1 MKTALIIDRFD
12 CTLGGAQQWTRQ
24 FAEWLLRQGCEVH
37 VLSRQF
43 GKEELSM
50 GIQPHLLSVGRSPF
64 SFASAVERYLP
75 RLSPDVTHDM
85 GVSWSSDIFQPHFGS
100 RIANRERNNACRPKW
115 QQGIHRQLTRQL
127 PRYRHTNQFVARQYA
142 SHQRVYIALSQ
153 MVARDIQRFH
163 GVPSHIIHTI
173 HNGVDIDRFSPK
185 NCFPNR
191 SHLRNKLRI
200 ADHEILLLIVAHNFQ
215 LKGLPTLVRAHRK
228 LVQQGLPVRLA
239 VCGGKHLRG
248 SLPRSFGS
256 DAGIWML
263 GPVEDP
269 LPFYA
274 AADIYVHP
282 TYYDACSLV
291 VLEAMACGLP
301 VITTTWNG
309 AGELISNGREG
320 FLMTDPTDTDDLIR
334 HLMALMCPDKR
345 RAMGLAARA
354 LAEQHTTEQNFQQL
368 WEIYTRYL
376 VAPSRAA

>member
-1 MKTALIIDRFD
+1 MKTALVIDRFD
-12 CTLGGAQQWTRQ
+12 RTLGGAQQWTHQ
-24 FAEWLLRQGCEVH
+24 FAKWLLRQGCEVH
-37 VLSRQF
+37 VLARQF

-50 GIQPHLLSVGRSPF
+50 AIQPHLLSVGRSPF

-85 GVSWSSDIFQPHFGS
+85 GVSWSGDIFQPHFGS
-100 RIANRERNNACRPKW
+100 RTANRERNNACRPRWK
-115 QQGIHRQLTRQL
+115 QAIHRQFTRQL
-127 PRYRHTNQFVARQYA
+127 PRYHHMNQFVARQYA

-163 GVPSHIIHTI
+163 GVPSHMIHTI

-185 NCFPNR
+185 NCCPNR
-191 SHLRNKLRI
+191 SRIRNKLGI

-215 LKGLPTLVRAHRK
+215 LKGLPTLLRAHHK
-228 LVQQGLPVRLA
+228 LVRQGLPVRLA
-239 VCGGKHLRG
+239 VCGGRHLRG
-248 SLPRSFGS
+248 PLPRPIGT
-256 DAGIWML
+256 DAGIWMI

-274 AADIYVHP
+274 AADICVHP

-309 AGELISNGREG
+309 AGELISHGREG
-320 FLMTDPTDTDDLIR
+320 FLISDPTDTDDLIR
-334 HLMALMCPDKR
+334 HLLALTCPDKR
-345 RAMGLAARA
+345 RTMGVAARA
-354 LAEQHTTEQNFQQL
+354 LAEQHSMEQNFQEL
-368 WEIYTRYL
+368 WKIYARYL